1 MSEKRHK
8 GGRFTERP
16 EGAAPLFDPKSGRKA
31 ALKRWDDQ
39 RVRNQRMLVRTIAK
53 RLEIDPEDLTYEE
66 ALEEGILGPL
76 FIEAMIERKSAAI
89 KLALQMLGEMP
100 DGADAKVH
108 IDKRQLTVKTIS
120 FESPQAAQSYIEDQR
135 SQGNFKQAAEVE
147 EVLSGDIIEG
157 DAIEVNIT
165 FDDSD

>member
-8 GGRFTERP
+8 GGKFTERP
-16 EGAAPLFDPKSGRKA
+16 PGAAPLFDPKSGRKA
-31 ALKRWDDQ
+31 ALKRWEDQ
-39 RVRNQRMLVRTIAK
+39 KSRNQQILVKAVAV
-53 RLEIDPEDLTYEE
+53 RLEVDPETLDYDT
-66 ALEEGILGPL
+66 ALELGVLAPL
-76 FIEAMIERKSAAI
+76 FIEAMVERKTAAI
-89 KLALQMLGEMP
+89 KLALQLLGEMP

-108 IDKRQLTVKTIS
+108 IDKRQLTVNTIS
-120 FESPQAAQSYIEDQR
+120 FASPQAAQSYIEDQR

-157 DAIEVNIT
+157 EVIEVDIT